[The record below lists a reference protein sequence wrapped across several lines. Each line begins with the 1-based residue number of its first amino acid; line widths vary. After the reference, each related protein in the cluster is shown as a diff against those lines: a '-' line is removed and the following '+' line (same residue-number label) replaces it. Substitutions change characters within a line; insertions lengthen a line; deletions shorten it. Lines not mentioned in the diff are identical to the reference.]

1 MEDLIPVRY
10 NPCLPLEKEIVEFFF
25 IQLRVNPNK
34 DARHIIMDAKN
45 QLFGSHSLPEPV
57 LNELNDE
64 NSLFFRYLL
73 YLFFCVKRKINRK
86 ELESEFFQ
94 TTLKGAN
101 GNLQLTPKDYESL
114 KGMLHQNNGSRD
126 NIKIIRRWI
135 IERAHSIHAIG
146 HALRDFVVYLPVTIS
161 NRFEK
166 VITTLYVI
174 NDVFF
179 NVKTASLIGLY
190 TSLLTDPTIKVV
202 NTEIDLP
209 TALYSYLVNILENG
223 YSLASNEAQKEKVL
237 RLVHLWGSKNFYDSD
252 TVVQLVEHLNNL
264 PKWNPGIGESFYS
277 PLPSIPLVSP
287 VISESLIEK
296 YESTFEYGGNGGIIR
311 SNNKE
316 EKSHETTRVSS
327 HQTSISS
334 ATAQLPFVVPKFV
347 LHVSRLPVG
356 RLVDMQKASL
366 AVGGAAYTPIEIS
379 KISASF
385 GRGTQDE
392 RKMETLVSDF
402 YRKLDDVLNSSPSA
416 TTKNSSFSERALSSP
431 RSHRQTNIS
440 NFHNDHNPSKNS
452 IRDRHNNYNA
462 KSNNSTERK
471 RSNSRSDDNYSR
483 KQSKR

>member
-10 NPCLPLEKEIVEFFF
+10 NPCLPLEKEIIEFFC

-34 DARHIIMDAKN
+34 DARHIIMEAKN
-45 QLFGSHSLPEPV
+45 QLFGSHTLLEPV

-64 NSLFFRYLL
+64 DSLFFRYLL
-73 YLFFCVKRKINRK
+73 YLFFCIKRKINRK

-101 GNLQLTPKDYESL
+101 GNLQLAPKDYESL

-126 NIKIIRRWI
+126 NIKAIRRWI

-190 TSLLTDPTIKVV
+190 TSLLTDPAIKVV

-223 YSLASNEAQKEKVL
+223 YTLASNEAQKEKVL
-237 RLVHLWGSKNFYDSD
+237 RLVHLWGSKNFYDSN
-252 TVVQLVEHLNNL
+252 TIVQLVEHLNNL

-277 PLPSIPLVSP
+277 PLPNIPLVSP
-287 VISESLIEK
+287 VISESSIHI
-296 YESTFEYGGNGGIIR
+296 YENTFEYGSSGGIIR

-316 EKSHETTRVSS
+316 EKNREITPEIRTSS
-327 HQTSISS
+327 SSS
-334 ATAQLPFVVPKFV
+334 ATQLPFVVPKFV
-347 LHVSRLPVG
+347 LHFSRLPVG
-356 RLVDMQKASL
+356 RMADMVRASL
-366 AVGGAAYTPIEIS
+366 AVGGAAYKPIEIS
-379 KISASF
+379 KISGSF
-385 GRGTQDE
+385 GRGTPDE

-402 YRKLDDVLNSSPSA
+402 YRKLDDVLNSSPSE
-416 TTKNSSFSERALSSP
+416 TTKNSSFSERGLSSP
-431 RSHRQTNIS
+431 RNHRQTNIS
-440 NFHNDHNPSKNS
+440 NYNNYHNSSQNSFHDK
-452 IRDRHNNYNA
+452 HNNYNA
-462 KSNNSTERK
+462 KSNNTTERK
-471 RSNSRSDDNYSR
+471 RSNSRSDDNYCR